1 MDLFDLS
8 GKVAMVTGASAGLGA
23 DAALAY
29 AQAGADVALLAR
41 RAEKL
46 TAVKEEIE
54 KNVEAFLE
62 KLQRQG

>member
-1 MDLFDLS
+1 MDLFDLT
-8 GKVAMVTGASAGLGA
+8 GKVAVVTGASAGLGA

-46 TAVKEEIE
+46 AAVKQEIE
-54 KNVEAFLE
+54 KTGRRPPQFPVM
-62 KLQRQG
+62 